1 VSTESVVK
9 STAMKAPTMKAPTVE
24 TSTVKSATVETSAG
38 ETTVEATTTSMASA
52 SATTMTTSAGRRYGR
67 LNQADGRQCQ
77 QRQNRFPQHGSL
89 HLLDDRLDDLLDGVA
104 PETKDTFAARLF
116 ERSTVNWA

>member
-1 VSTESVVK
+1 
-9 STAMKAPTMKAPTVE
+9 MKASTMKASTVE
-24 TSTVKSATVETSAG
+24 TSTVKSATVETSAVETSAG